1 MKSPAWGQW
10 LYVVVKKRRAY
21 IYLCTNS
28 EEERKTNSS
37 VRKLFR
43 SIKIVFLIP
52 LLSNP
57 NGIILSSLTRNCSK
71 LSWHRKGYPNIMV
84 ETQKSLFNI
93 WLNNLPFNRRITA
106 FNTKV
111 SSSPKTIFFIAVSF
125 FDIFF

>member
-37 VRKLFR
+37 VRKLFC

-71 LSWHRKGYPNIMV
+71 WSWHRKGYPNIMV